1 MVRQKPSNNPIQ
13 SPTNPIKRGRPV
25 GSRTKTKQ
33 FVSNH
38 KDKKETSTRKLTNK
52 QECFVREYLIDLNA
66 TQAAIRAGYSAVT
79 AEVIGCNL
87 LSHIKV
93 SERIKIALDER
104 GKETKVDANY
114 VLTRLREIDEMDALD
129 ILEDDGSI
137 KSIRDWP
144 KIWRQFISGFEVVEM
159 FAGKGDDKVIAGMLK
174 KIKWPDKTKNLE
186 LIGKHVNVQAFR
198 DRIEH
203 TGLGGGP
210 IQQEIKITSVDPIE
224 ASKQY
229 QSLIEGM

>member
-1 MVRQKPSNNPIQ
+1 MVRQSPSKNPIN
-13 SPTNPIKRGRPV
+13 PPANPIKRGRPV
-25 GSRTKTKQ
+25 GSRAKTKQ
-33 FVSNH
+33 SVSNH
-38 KDKKETSTRKLTNK
+38 KDNKDIPIKKLTNK

-66 TQAAIRAGYSAVT
+66 TQAAIRAGYS
-79 AEVIGCNL
+79 IGSAQPTSSDL
-87 LSHIKV
+87 LLNPIIK
-93 SERIKIALDER
+93 EQIQKALDER
-104 GKETKVDANY
+104 AKETKIDANY
-114 VLTRLREIDEMDALD
+114 VLNRLKEIDEMDALD
-129 ILEDDGSI
+129 ILEDDGDL
-137 KSIRDWP
+137 KPIREWP
-144 KIWRQFISGFEVVEM
+144 KIWRQFICGFEISAMIGKDDSVV
-159 FAGKGDDKVIAGMLK
+159 ASILK

-203 TGLGGGP
+203 TGVGGGP

>member
-25 GSRTKTKQ
+25 GSKTKTKQ
-33 FVSNH
+33 TVSNH
-38 KDKKETSTRKLTNK
+38 KDKKDTSTRKLTNK

-66 TQAAIRAGYSAVT
+66 TQAAIRAGYSAKT
-79 AEVIGCNL
+79 AQPISARLLLNVIVADA
-87 LSHIKV
+87 IK
-93 SERIKIALDER
+93 KGLDER
-104 GKETKVDANY
+104 GKETKIDANY

-137 KSIRDWP
+137 KPIREWP

-159 FAGKGDDKVIAGMLK
+159 FAGKGDDKIIAGMLK

-203 TGLGGGP
+203 TGVGGGP

>member
-13 SPTNPIKRGRPV
+13 PPSNPIKRGRPV
-25 GSRTKTKQ
+25 GSKTKTKQ
-33 FVSNH
+33 SVSNH

-66 TQAAIRAGYSAVT
+66 TQAAIRAGYSVVSAQPT
-79 AEVIGCNL
+79 SSDL
-87 LSHIKV
+87 LLNPIV
-93 SERIKIALDER
+93 AERIKIALDER

-137 KSIRDWP
+137 KSIREWP

-203 TGLGGGP
+203 TGVGGGP

>member
-13 SPTNPIKRGRPV
+13 PPTNPIKRGRPV
-25 GSRTKTKQ
+25 GSNSKTKQ
-33 FVSNH
+33 SVSNH
-38 KDKKETSTRKLTNK
+38 KDKKDTSPNVSDDRYKL
-52 QECFVREYLIDLNA
+52 FVLEYLKDRNA
-66 TQAAIRAGYSAVT
+66 SRAYRAVYGDVKN
-79 AEVIGCNL
+79 ADVLGCQHL
-87 LSHIKV
+87 KKP
-93 SERIKIALDER
+93 KIAALVLEATEKR
-104 GKETKVDANY
+104 AEETKVDANY
-114 VLTRLREIDEMDALD
+114 VLTRLKEIDEMDALD

-137 KSIRDWP
+137 KPIRDWP

-203 TGLGGGP
+203 TGVGGGP